1 MLNSTFNILE
11 HLLHFLVNLCNQMFE
26 KSKSKTDKPW
36 IRSIYYNLC
45 DTECQVLAITKSKF
59 IKVRILRT
67 FFLLIIDSLTH
78 VKQKKPI
85 NTIQL
90 FRMYSN
96 SKAFE
101 SSLQYRLSVLK
112 YNKSSQ

>member
-1 MLNSTFNILE
+1 MWHGRSGFGDYKVQIHNSSDFKD
-11 HLLHFLVNLCNQMFE
+11 F
-26 KSKSKTDKPW
+26 
-36 IRSIYYNLC
+36 
-45 DTECQVLAITKSKF
+45 
-59 IKVRILRT
+59 

-85 NTIQL
+85 DTIQL

-101 SSLQYRLSVLK
+101 SSRQSHLPVLK
-112 YNKSSQ
+112 YN